1 MRSCVQQECTLN
13 NLRCFA
19 RERAKL
25 MKIVKRSRL
34 MRNKVILALA
44 ASAMV
49 TGLATGSEAIAAK
62 EKSAPKAP
70 LPFSAK
76 EKANGAKY
84 HPEILKE
91 FGGAY
96 ESPQTAYVQRVG
108 KKIAL
113 QSGLA
118 NSEGEFTVTFLNS
131 AVNNAF
137 AIEGGYVY
145 ITRQLAAL
153 CNSEAE
159 MAGVLGHE
167 VGHTAARHSKKRQNN
182 SRLASILG
190 VGGTILGAVLGDN
203 GGLVGALGGVAREY
217 SGQLAQ
223 LFTLSYSRG
232 QEEQAD
238 DLGIQY
244 LSKAGYDPTALSA
257 MLNSLALQT
266 AVDAKVAG
274 LNSGS
279 IPEWASTHPD
289 PAKRVMRAAT
299 NAKKYAASTVRNA
312 DAHLKAIDGMMYDD
326 DPREG
331 TIEGNEFLHRDL
343 KLRFAVPSG
352 FGMSNSSQAVTING
366 NGGKALFT
374 TQAYSGD
381 RQAYVDAAFKAIIGD
396 KQPLNYGP
404 IQTTTVNGIPAFYSS
419 ADVATQQSGTVRL
432 TVYAYEFGASQAFHF
447 VTITPVN
454 SSPFDSMYQSVAR
467 LTDSQAAEIKPR
479 KIRVVTVAKSDTV
492 ASLSGR
498 MAYKTYQTE
507 RFLALNGLTSA
518 STLTAGQRI
527 KIVTY

>member
-1 MRSCVQQECTLN
+1 
-13 NLRCFA
+13 
-19 RERAKL
+19 
-25 MKIVKRSRL
+25 
-34 MRNKVILALA
+34 MRNKLLLTLA
-44 ASAMV
+44 ASA
-49 TGLATGSEAIAAK
+49 LAVGAVSTEGASAAK
-62 EKSAPKAP
+62 AKSSEP

-96 ESPQTAYVQRVG
+96 QSPQTAYVERVG

-145 ITRQLAAL
+145 ITRQLAGL

-167 VGHTAARHSKKRQNN
+167 VGHTAARHSKKRQKQAT
-182 SRLASILG
+182 LANIIG
-190 VGGTILGAVLGDN
+190 VLGTIGGAMIGDN
-203 GGLVGALGGVAREY
+203 GGLAGALGGAAKQY

-223 LFTLSYSRG
+223 LFTLKYSRG

-238 DLGIQY
+238 DLGIKY

-274 LNSGS
+274 LNGHSV
-279 IPEWASTHPD
+279 PEWASTHPD
-289 PAKRVMRAAT
+289 PAKRVVRAAT
-299 NAKKYAASTVRNA
+299 NAKKYPVSTVRNA
-312 DAHLKAIDGMMYDD
+312 DAHFKAIDGMMYDD
-326 DPREG
+326 DPKEG
-331 TIEGNEFLHRDL
+331 VIEGQEFLHPDL
-343 KLRFAVPSG
+343 RLRFAVPSG
-352 FGMSNSSQAVTING
+352 FGMSNGSQAVTISG

-374 TQAYSGD
+374 TQAYTGD
-381 RQAYVDAAFKAIIGD
+381 KRAYVDAAFKAVVGD
-396 KQPLNYGP
+396 QQQVNYGQ
-404 IQTTTVNGIPAFYSS
+404 IQQTTVNGIPAFY
-419 ADVATQQSGTVRL
+419 ATANVQTQQSGTVAL
-432 TVYAYEFGASQAFHF
+432 TVFAYEWATNQAFHF
-447 VTITPVN
+447 VTIAPVN
-454 SSPFDSMYQSVAR
+454 TTPFTSMYDSVTR
-467 LTDSQAAEIKPR
+467 MTDKQAAEIKPR
-479 KIRVVTVAKSDTV
+479 KLRIVTVGKSDTV
-492 ASLSGR
+492 ATLSGR
-498 MAYKTYQTE
+498 MAYKNYQSE
-507 RFLALNGLTSA
+507 RFLALNGLTSSA
-518 STLTAGQRI
+518 ALKSGQKV